1 MISFKVSPTGIKWF
15 FRMGRTEE
23 IWPDNDHTVSALN
36 GKVPKKTKYA
46 VQMLIYRYS
55 VKNNIQT
62 QTIIWT

>member
-1 MISFKVSPTGIKWF
+1 
-15 FRMGRTEE
+15 MGRTVE
-23 IWPDNDHTVSALN
+23 IWPDNDHTVSILN
-36 GKVPKKTKYA
+36 GKVPEKTKYA